1 MKPDTAA
8 NYIDAAAPVVELPI
22 PADCR
27 LAVIANF
34 QRIAAIAGKVNSF
47 PLPLEVES
55 APVFSH
61 AKR

>member
-1 MKPDTAA
+1 MKPETIEL
-8 NYIDAAAPVVELPI
+8 YVDAAADVIGLPI

-27 LAVIANF
+27 SGVIANF
-34 QRIAAIAGKVNSF
+34 QRIAALAETVTSF
-47 PLPLEVES
+47 ELPLEVES